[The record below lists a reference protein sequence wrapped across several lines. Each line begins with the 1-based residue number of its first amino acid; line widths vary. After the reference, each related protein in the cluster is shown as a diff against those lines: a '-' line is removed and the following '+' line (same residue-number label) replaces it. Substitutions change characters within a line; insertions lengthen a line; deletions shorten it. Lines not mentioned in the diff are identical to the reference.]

1 MARRIRSRGVGR
13 SVAHGHLRR
22 AISERPRPIFSAPFA
37 RSTARA
43 RDWFYRPATPRRW
56 PCISKRSPLQSRPAH
71 TPFSSS
77 IKRRSNRFPS
87 DCGGMARLE
96 DAPSAAQHYTRVI
109 AAEIARTQPG
119 RKYLAVHE
127 GQLAVKPSFHLPR
140 EHRRPLLL
148 CLEQTGRSAMADHVH
163 RNSPVGK
170 PVMLMK
176 TWYYHTLF
184 FSAAKQLKGTERWGV
199 KDGSCVM
206 VLPTI
211 FSHIAF
217 GIGRKTI
224 A

>member
-1 MARRIRSRGVGR
+1 MAAVAEKTGGKPIETGSATRLALARRTRSRGVGR
-13 SVAHGHLRR
+13 SVAHDHLRR

-77 IKRRSNRFPS
+77 IKRDGTSRRRS
-87 DCGGMARLE
+87 
-96 DAPSAAQHYTRVI
+96 SAAQHYTRVI

-127 GQLAVKPSFHLPR
+127 GQLAVKPSFHLLR

-148 CLEQTGRSAMADHVH
+148 CLEQTCRPAMADHVH

-176 TWYYHTLF
+176 TWY
-184 FSAAKQLKGTERWGV
+184 KQPFTHSLE
-199 KDGSCVM
+199 
-206 VLPTI
+206 
-211 FSHIAF
+211 
-217 GIGRKTI
+217 
-224 A
+224 

>member
-109 AAEIARTQPG
+109 AAKIARTQPG

-127 GQLAVKPSFHLPR
+127 GQLAVKPSLHLLR

-148 CLEQTGRSAMADHVH
+148 CLEQTGRPAMADHVH

-176 TWYYHTLF
+176 TWYNSSPRSIRLVKLSRLASTM
-184 FSAAKQLKGTERWGV
+184 SAGGCRRTG
-199 KDGSCVM
+199 
-206 VLPTI
+206 
-211 FSHIAF
+211 
-217 GIGRKTI
+217 
-224 A
+224 

>member
-22 AISERPRPIFSAPFA
+22 AMSERPRPIFSAPFA

-56 PCISKRSPLQSRPAH
+56 PCISKRYRCCNSRPAH
-71 TPFSSS
+71 TPLSSS

-87 DCGGMARLE
+87 DCGGMARSKTLPVPPNITLVSLPPKSPE
-96 DAPSAAQHYTRVI
+96 LNPVENIWQFMRYNWLSNEFY
-109 AAEIARTQPG
+109 
-119 RKYLAVHE
+119 
-127 GQLAVKPSFHLPR
+127 LPR

-170 PVMLMK
+170 PVILMK